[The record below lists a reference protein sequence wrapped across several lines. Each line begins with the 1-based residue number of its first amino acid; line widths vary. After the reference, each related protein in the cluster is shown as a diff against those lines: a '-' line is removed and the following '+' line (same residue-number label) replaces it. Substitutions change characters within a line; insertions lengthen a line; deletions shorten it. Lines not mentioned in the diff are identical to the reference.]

1 MIACEQQTGH
11 SNSEP
16 SDAEISLIV
25 RNFETL
31 KIELL
36 KSNLLEMHFESEP
49 SFSFN
54 VENYHSALKQNEST
68 WYKIVQNSR
77 NAFPLLE
84 SARGCRIL
92 SSCSAAS
99 SGARAHSC
107 SRFLKRLITRSA
119 SGEVFFWRMV
129 AARWRPKLHPT
140 FFSTSFSPFS
150 RHVS

>member
-1 MIACEQQTGH
+1 MG
-11 SNSEP
+11 
-16 SDAEISLIV
+16 DAEISLIV

-49 SFSFN
+49 SFAFN

-119 SGEVFFWRMV
+119 SGEVFFLAYGGCEV
-129 AARWRPKLHPT
+129 AAKVASNFFLDV
-140 FFSTSFSPFS
+140 FFSFFAS
-150 RHVS
+150 RFMIFRMQAR